1 MISYYRVL
9 RDDVRYQDLLDF
21 RNILFKRM
29 YVKCLAMGEF
39 NLLFLRLSPLE
50 TPPSNITLSFSFT
63 LLSCSYVQLMEGIVS
78 KNLISYSIE
87 PSHSTVHFLIKIIE
101 KKNTTLVSHTLY
113 FRVGMVGYFTAM
125 PIRFSHVC

>member
-1 MISYYRVL
+1 MMSGIKTCWTSGAPCSRGCMLSVWL
-9 RDDVRYQDLLDF
+9 WVSSIFSFFVCPR
-21 RNILFKRM
+21 
-29 YVKCLAMGEF
+29 A
-39 NLLFLRLSPLE
+39 RLHHL
-50 TPPSNITLSFSFT
+50 FSFT

-78 KNLISYSIE
+78 KNSISYSIE

-101 KKNTTLVSHTLY
+101 KKKNTTLVSHTLY